1 MAIGKWIGGA
11 LGFIQFGPLGAL
23 AGFALGSLFDNMFDQ
38 GGFSANGGQSYGDGG
53 YGGGTYGGGTYS
65 RETYRQDPTGQRNS
79 FLFSLLVMASYIIR
93 ADNKIMHSEM
103 EYVRQFLRTNFGQQ
117 AVSEGEE
124 ILLNLF
130 EQRKKM
136 DASNPQAFKNTI
148 AQCGKQI
155 AMYMNYSERLQLLNF
170 LVQIAKADGVVVT
183 EEVNALKEVAVA
195 MGLSISDVDSALSLG
210 GTTLEDAY
218 KVLEVSPSA
227 TDEEVRKAYRKLAM
241 EHHPDK
247 VETLGEDIKKAAEQK
262 FKQINEAKEIVWK
275 ARGMK

>member
-1 MAIGKWIGGA
+1 MGIGKWIGGA

-38 GGFSANGGQSYGDGG
+38 GSMSAGDGQP

-65 RETYRQDPTGQRNS
+65 QETYRQDSRGQRNS
-79 FLFSLLVMASYIIR
+79 FLFSMLVMASYIIR

-103 EYVRQFLRTNFGQQ
+103 EYVRQFLRVNFGEQ

-148 AQCGKQI
+148 AQCGQQI
-155 AMYMNYSERLQLLNF
+155 AMYMNYSERLQMLNF
-170 LVQIAKADGVVVT
+170 LVQIAKADGSVVT
-183 EEVNALKEVAVA
+183 EEINALKEVAVA
-195 MGLSISDVDSALSLG
+195 MGLNVSDVDSALSLG
-210 GTTLEDAY
+210 GTTLEEAY
-218 KVLEVSPSA
+218 KVLEISPDA
-227 TDEEVRKAYRKLAM
+227 TDEEVRKAYRKLAL

-262 FKQINEAKEIVWK
+262 FKQINEAKEIVYK